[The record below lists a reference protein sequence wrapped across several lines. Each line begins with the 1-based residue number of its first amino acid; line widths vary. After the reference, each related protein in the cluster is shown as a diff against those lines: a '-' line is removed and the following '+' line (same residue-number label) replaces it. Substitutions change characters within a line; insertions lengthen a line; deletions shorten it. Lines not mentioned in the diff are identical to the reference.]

1 MAFKIAGSQAFQAG
15 AKKSA
20 PIILEPIMDVEV
32 TVPEEYMGDVIGDI
46 NSRRGKIQGM
56 ESRLNLQIIKAY
68 IPLSEMFGYS
78 TVLRSLTQ
86 GRATYSMQFSHYDP
100 VPQNISEELIKNK
113 L

>member
-1 MAFKIAGSQAFQAG
+1 
-15 AKKSA
+15 
-20 PIILEPIMDVEV
+20 MDVEV

-46 NSRRGKIQGM
+46 NSRRGKVQGM

-68 IPLSEMFGYS
+68 VPLSEMFGYS

-113 L
+113 S